1 MLEHWLLTLKIWKL
15 FQLYE
20 VTMNKNNLIKLN
32 DDEGRCPK
40 CGAALP
46 TGSVH
51 SKDFCDFVWALG
63 NFQDNAVLREVKEN
77 E

>member
-1 MLEHWLLTLKIWKL
+1 MKLKEKVDRRKEELAIVARW
-15 FQLYE
+15 
-20 VTMNKNNLIKLN
+20 TGKLN